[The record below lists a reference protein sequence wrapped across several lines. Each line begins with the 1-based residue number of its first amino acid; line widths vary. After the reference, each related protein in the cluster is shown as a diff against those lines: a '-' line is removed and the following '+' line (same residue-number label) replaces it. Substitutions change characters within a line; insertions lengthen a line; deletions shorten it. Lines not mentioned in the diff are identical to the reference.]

1 MGLLTIVRL
10 TFDFWGAKVGSLEGK
25 TERTNFAKVENF
37 REVRPGYRPPPLL
50 RCAIVG
56 SISIAFLRNSS
67 PLARLPEAE

>member
-10 TFDFWGAKVGSLEGK
+10 TFDFWGAKVGSLEGMA
-25 TERTNFAKVENF
+25 ERTNFLKVENF
-37 REVRPGYRPPPLL
+37 REVTPNYRPPPPL

-67 PLARLPEAE
+67 PLAKFPEAE